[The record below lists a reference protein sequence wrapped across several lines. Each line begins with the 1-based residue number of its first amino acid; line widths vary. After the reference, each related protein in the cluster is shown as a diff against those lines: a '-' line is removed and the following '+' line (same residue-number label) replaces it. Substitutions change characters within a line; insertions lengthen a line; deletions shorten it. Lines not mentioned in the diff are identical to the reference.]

1 MLVSA
6 FLYGF
11 IFSKKLVSFKCK
23 IVTVLFFT
31 CHHGIFSLL
40 TPTGPLYGGRIFN
53 IAKKGWKASQDLPIN
68 LVSCV
73 HF

>member
-1 MLVSA
+1 MACSPEKLLKCRSSGMLFLA

-23 IVTVLFFT
+23 MVTVLFFT
-31 CHHGIFSLL
+31 CHHGLFSLL

-53 IAKKGWKASQDLPIN
+53 IVKKG
-68 LVSCV
+68 
-73 HF
+73 